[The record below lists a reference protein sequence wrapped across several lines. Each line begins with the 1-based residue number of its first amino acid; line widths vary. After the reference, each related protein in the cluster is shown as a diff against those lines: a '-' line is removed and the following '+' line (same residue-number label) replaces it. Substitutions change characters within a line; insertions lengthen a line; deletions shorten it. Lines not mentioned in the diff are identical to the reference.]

1 MFRRLALKSLT
12 EWSGNKQRK
21 PLILRG
27 ARQVG
32 KTSLVLEFSKQF
44 GQFIHLN
51 LENENH
57 SKLFDL
63 NGDINELTDAIFFKW
78 NLEKNFSETLLF
90 IDEIQN
96 SSNAIKML
104 RYFYEEIPELRVIGA
119 GSLLE
124 TTIHRDI
131 SFPVGRVEYLFL
143 HPASFIEFLEA
154 IGEQRSINLIKQ
166 ANVPMYAHDIL
177 SKLFHKY
184 SLIGGMPEIV
194 QNFSTYADV
203 QQLQKIYQSLLASYL
218 DDVEKYS
225 PNNSGTQY
233 IRHILRTGFNYAGQ
247 RIKFHQFGESNYR
260 SREMGETFRLLEKTM
275 LIELIYPVSK
285 ATLPLI
291 PNFRKSPRLQWLDI
305 GLVNFMAKIQD
316 EVFFATE
323 ISDAWRGLTAE
334 IVVGQELLAYKN
346 DVLHR
351 RHYWVREERNSMAE
365 VDYIYVFK
373 NFVIPIE
380 VKSGNAGKL
389 KSLNL
394 FMDICPHHLAIRIWS
409 KPFSIETA
417 ESPKGKRYK
426 LLNLPFYLLSQID
439 LIISTHI

>member
-1 MFRRLALKSLT
+1 MFKRLALNSLT
-12 EWSGNKQRK
+12 AWSENNHRK

-57 SKLFDL
+57 SKLFDS
-63 NGDINELTDAIFFKW
+63 NSDINELTDAIFFKW
-78 NLEKNFSETLLF
+78 NLAKNFSGTLLF

-124 TTIHRDI
+124 TTIHRNI

-143 HPASFIEFLEA
+143 HPASFVEFLEA
-154 IGEQRSINLIKQ
+154 MGEQRSINLIEQTK
-166 ANVPMYAHDIL
+166 VPGYAHDIL

-184 SLIGGMPEIV
+184 ALIGGMPEIV
-194 QNFSTYADV
+194 QNFSTNADI
-203 QQLQKIYQSLLASYL
+203 QKLQKVYQSLLASYL
-218 DDVEKYS
+218 DDIEKYS
-225 PNNSGTQY
+225 PSNSGTQY

-247 RIKFHQFGESNYR
+247 RIKFQQFGDSNYR

-275 LIELIYPVSK
+275 LIELIYPVTK
-285 ATLPLI
+285 AKLPLT

-316 EVFFATE
+316 EVFFASE

-334 IVVGQELLAYKN
+334 IVVGQELLAYNN
-346 DVLHR
+346 DVMYR
-351 RHYWVREERNSMAE
+351 RHFWVREERNSMAE
-365 VDYIYVFK
+365 VDYIYVYK

-380 VKSGNAGKL
+380 VKSGNIGKL

-394 FMDICPHHLAIRIWS
+394 FMEHCPHSLAIRVWS
-409 KPFSIETA
+409 KPFSIDTA
-417 ESPKGKRYK
+417 VTTKGKRYQ

-439 LIISTHI
+439 KIISNYI